1 MDAPDSLLDD
11 DAKARA
17 SALDTRRSFIVQAP
31 AGSGKTELLIQR
43 YLTLLAEVDEPEEV
57 LAITFTR
64 KAAAEMRLRVLTGL
78 QRAARGETP
87 AKPHERI
94 TAQAARAVLD
104 RNKARCWEIL
114 TNPRRLRIQTLDSL
128 NAAIARMQPLTTSAS
143 TFGSS
148 IADEAALKALYRR
161 AAAATLDWLDEP
173 GALCDATREVL
184 LHVDAN
190 TALYIAYLARM
201 LETRDQWLP
210 FVAVGAI
217 DAETGALLRR
227 EFEAGLE
234 AVVSAQLEALRATFD
249 EALSRELIPLLAH
262 AADNLA
268 GTGTGAGMGS
278 ILRPEDLDAG
288 LPAADPVCLPAWQ
301 AIGTIL
307 QTRQGAW
314 RKTVNKNQGFPPGD
328 KEAKQAMLELLSRL
342 GDAEDLRR
350 RLHAAGELPP
360 CRYSDEQWSVLLA
373 LFRLLPLAVAEL
385 HRLFAVRGVTDY
397 IETALTAGEALGS
410 AERPGDIALLL
421 DYQLRHI
428 LIDEMQ
434 DTSRAQYRMLE
445 ALTGGWQA
453 GDGRTL
459 FCVGDP
465 MQSIYRFRNA
475 EVAQFLLARAK
486 GIAGIELQP
495 LLLRR
500 NFRSGERLVNWFN
513 AHFPAVLPAANEPA
527 TGAVSYSASIAATD
541 FEGGGVLEVHP
552 LFGSDV
558 TVEAGTALR
567 IIEGILEG
575 EDGGDV
581 AVLVRSRT
589 QLAALLA
596 RLRASAIP
604 YQAIDIDRLT
614 DLPEIIDVLAIT
626 RAVAHPGDRLAWLAV
641 LRSPALGLDWTDLL
655 ALVGKDRHK
664 TVPELLEDEDR
675 LAALSAYGRG
685 AVTRFRPVFQ
695 SMCAARRT
703 EGLRD
708 RVERVWLQLGGSAIA
723 RDPQAVENVYRY
735 FDVLSRL
742 EIAGTLEDVAELEAQ
757 LDLERVSSDADARL
771 KVMTMHRAKGLQFD
785 HVLLYGLGRVPRQG
799 ESPVLDWFDLPD
811 EHGGEHKVISPVGPR
826 AELERD
832 PIHRFIRTRESL
844 KDRHEQARLLYVA
857 CTRARRS
864 LHLLGHT
871 RLSADGESYRT
882 PDGRSL
888 LSLLWEAAEP
898 AFAAAFERG
907 VIPTEA
913 AEQQEWLVPRLRR
926 LDSAWQ
932 LPLATAVPGQ
942 PVSTADEAA
951 EAVSYE
957 WVGADARSA
966 GTIVHRWL
974 KLAAEGDIRLG
985 PGSLADSRPVS
996 ERWLV
1001 AMGVG
1006 ADKRPAILD
1015 RVDEALRGVLA
1026 DEKGKWL
1033 LGGEGH
1039 AELAL
1044 SAVIDGRMTNAVI
1057 DRVRIDAGTH
1067 WIVDY
1072 KTSTHEGGRLEYF
1085 LEEQLR
1091 RYRPQ
1096 LEKYAVVYEA
1106 WSGERPRCALYFP
1119 LLQRFI
1125 AMPLA
1130 KHPAQH

>member
-1 MDAPDSLLDD
+1 MHAADSLLDD
-11 DAKARA
+11 DSRARA
-17 SALDTRRSFIVQAP
+17 SALDTGQSFIVQAP

-87 AKPHERI
+87 AQPHERI
-94 TAQAARAVLD
+94 TARAARAVLD
-104 RNKARCWEIL
+104 RSAARGWEVL
-114 TNPRRLRIQTLDSL
+114 ANPRRLRIQTLDSL

-173 GALCDATREVL
+173 GPLRDATREVL

-190 TALYIAYLARM
+190 TSLYIAYLARM

-217 DAETGALLRR
+217 DAETGDRLRK

-234 AVVSAQLEALRATFD
+234 AVVSAQLEELRASFD
-249 EALSRELIPLLAH
+249 TGLCGGLLPLLAH

-268 GTGTGAGMGS
+268 GTDLGS
-278 ILRPEDLDAG
+278 MLRPGDLDAG
-288 LPAADPVCLPAWQ
+288 LPAADPARLPAWQ

-307 QTRQGAW
+307 QTRKGEW
-314 RKTVNKNQGFPPGD
+314 RKTVTKSQGFPPGD
-328 KEAKQAMLELLSRL
+328 KDAKQAMLELLVAL
-342 GDAEDLRR
+342 GDAEGLRR
-350 RLHAAGELPP
+350 RLFAASELPP
-360 CRYSDEQWSVLLA
+360 CRYSDEQWSVLVA

-385 HRLFAVRGVTDY
+385 HRLFAIRGVTDY
-397 IETALTAGEALGS
+397 IEMALTAGEALGS

-445 ALTGGWQA
+445 ALTGGWQP

-500 NFRSGERLVNWFN
+500 NFRSGERLVSWFN

-527 TGAVSYSASIAATD
+527 TGAVRYSASIAATD
-541 FEGGGVLEVHP
+541 FEGGGVLEIHP

-558 TVEAGTALR
+558 AAEADEALR
-567 IIEGILEG
+567 IVGRMLDG

-589 QLAALLA
+589 QLTALLA

-626 RAVAHPGDRLAWLAV
+626 RAVAHPGDRLAWLSV
-641 LRSPALGLDWTDLL
+641 LRSPAVGLDWTDLL
-655 ALVGKDRHK
+655 ALVGNDSHK

-675 LAALSAYGRG
+675 LAALSTYGRG
-685 AVTRFRPVFQ
+685 AVTRHRPVFL
-695 SMCAARRT
+695 SMCEARRT

-708 RVERVWLQLGGSAIA
+708 RVERVWLQLGGGATA
-723 RDPQAVENVYRY
+723 RDSQAIENVYRY
-735 FDVLSRL
+735 LEVLSRL

-757 LDLERVSSDADARL
+757 LDLERVSSDTDARL

-832 PIHRFIRTRESL
+832 PIHRYIRVRESL

-907 VIPTEA
+907 VAPAET

-926 LDSAWQ
+926 LDSAWK
-932 LPLATAVPGQ
+932 LPLVTAVSAQ

-951 EAVSYE
+951 QAVSYE

-974 KLAAEGDIRLG
+974 KLAADGEIRLG
-985 PGSLADSRPVS
+985 SGSLADLRPVS

-1001 AMGVG
+1001 AMGIG
-1006 ADKRPAILD
+1006 GDKRPAILD
-1015 RVDEALRGVLA
+1015 RVDEALRGILA
-1026 DEKGKWL
+1026 DDKGKWL

-1044 SAVIDGRMTNAVI
+1044 SAVINGHMINAVI

-1072 KTSTHEGGRLEYF
+1072 KTSSHEGGRLEHF

-1096 LEKYAVVYEA
+1096 LEKYAAVYEA

-1125 AMPLA
+1125 TMPLEE
-1130 KHPAQH
+1130 HPANR